1 MGERDKGEGREFGL
15 PATDQAAAARER
27 ERKLRMLKRLKDAL
41 GCPIEDFYE
50 PSAGSDTT
58 KDEPSDVEPR

>member
-27 ERKLRMLKRLKDAL
+27 ERKLRVLKRLGDAL
-41 GCPIEDFYE
+41 GCPVEDFYE
-50 PSAGSDTT
+50 PSAKTDVP
-58 KDEPSDVEPR
+58 KDEPDGSE

>member
-27 ERKLRMLKRLKDAL
+27 ERKLRVLKRLGEAL
-41 GCPIEDFYE
+41 GCSVEDFYE
-50 PSAGSDTT
+50 PSVETDVPKDDPGGS
-58 KDEPSDVEPR
+58 E

>member
-27 ERKLRMLKRLKDAL
+27 ERKLRVLKRLGDAL
-41 GCPIEDFYE
+41 GCPVEDFYE
-50 PSAGSDTT
+50 TSPKTDAP
-58 KDEPSDVEPR
+58 KDEPSSGG